1 MNEVDVSEQDLLERH
16 PDVLRALL
24 KDHTRTAYEVENA
37 EKEGRKPAKDQWN
50 IIWGTNAYIKT
61 RFFRYMVSIKKKT
74 QHAFAAVYQFVPLQ
88 GFSKPWTDEELYK
101 KYKLTKPEIDF
112 IELMIKPM
120 E

>member
-1 MNEVDVSEQDLLERH
+1 MNEVDVSERDLFERH

-37 EKEGRKPAKDQWN
+37 EKEGRKPAKDQ
-50 IIWGTNAYIKT
+50 
-61 RFFRYMVSIKKKT
+61 
-74 QHAFAAVYQFVPLQ
+74 
-88 GFSKPWTDEELYK
+88 K